1 MDFFIKH
8 WMNGLNVIKNGH
20 KEIINEMKYFPN
32 KIHCNFIM
40 RIYTILVIFVEF
52 KLIINQNK
60 TI

>member
-1 MDFFIKH
+1 
-8 WMNGLNVIKNGH
+8 MNGLNGIKNGH
-20 KEIINEMKYFPN
+20 KEIINDMKYFPN